1 MLIEIPIKHA
11 DVGARF
17 IAPLAVTIT
26 EGAQFIASVVAT
38 ITEGA
43 INRAPTVRGM

>member
-1 MLIEIPIKHA
+1 MTVIEIPIKYA
-11 DVGARF
+11 GAGARF
-17 IAPLAVTIT
+17 IAPA
-26 EGAQFIASVVAT
+26 AAT